1 MQGPARSQIDQKANQ
16 AAWLLKAIT
25 CIDLTTLSGDD
36 TENRVR
42 GFVERVVSP
51 CGEIFSSNCIDPG
64 SITTGAI
71 CVYHEMVGAAVR
83 ALEGSGIPV
92 AAVSTGFPAGLSPIP
107 CAFAEI
113 SESVDAGAEEIDIV
127 ISRRHAHAELAGPL
141 R

>member
-42 GFVERVVSP
+42 RLCRKGRFPVRGDLLEQL
-51 CGEIFSSNCIDPG
+51 GIDPG

-92 AAVSTGFPAGLSPIP
+92 AASPRDSPPDSPLFPAP
-107 CAFAEI
+107 CGDLGI
-113 SESVDAGAEEIDIV
+113 RG
-127 ISRRHAHAELAGPL
+127 SRSRGN
-141 R
+141 